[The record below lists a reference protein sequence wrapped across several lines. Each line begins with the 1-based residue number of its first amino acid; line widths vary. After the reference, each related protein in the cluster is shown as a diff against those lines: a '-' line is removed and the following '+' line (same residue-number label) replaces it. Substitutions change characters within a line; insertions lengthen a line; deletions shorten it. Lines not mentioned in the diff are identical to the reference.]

1 MIYVFASVRIRK
13 GCLEQ
18 ALKCYSELDP
28 NVLRAE
34 PGCLEY
40 LPTIDVPTDLPN
52 QDKDD
57 CRILVREQWKSL
69 DDFMKHL
76 GMAHSATFRT
86 RIQPFLLERIS
97 VRIVQAA
104 LP

>member
-18 ALKCYSELDP
+18 ALKCYNDLIP
-28 NVLRAE
+28 NVLRTE

-57 CRILVREQWKSL
+57 CRILVKERWKSL

-76 GMAHSATFRT
+76 GMPHCATFRS
-86 RIQPFLLERIS
+86 RIQPLLLERIS
-97 VRIVQAA
+97 VKIVQAA